1 MEVRDQRIYLKV
13 KIVSLGDEARTIH
26 RMENQGRPRKATEAD
41 VRPELT
47 VRDGKPYGTPKR
59 PKVDYRYKDWRKGL
73 AAHRRFD
80 VRPECRAANLAYAFL
95 RGIEY
100 SRVEPKTDPSTPIR
114 WDRVR
119 KLVER
124 YGIQARDQDFKELMT
139 WQEFKEAKA
148 GEAARLEG
156 WIKSASR

>member
-1 MEVRDQRIYLKV
+1 MEIRDQRVYLKV
-13 KIVSLGDEARTIH
+13 KIISLGDEARAIR
-26 RMENQGRPRKATEAD
+26 RMENQGRPRRATEAD
-41 VRPELT
+41 VRPEPT
-47 VRDGKPYGTPKR
+47 IRDGKPYGTPKR
-59 PKVDYRYKDWRKGL
+59 RQKDYRYKDWRKGL

-95 RGIEY
+95 RGTAY
-100 SRVEPKTDPSTPIR
+100 SRVEPKTDPSTPVR

-124 YGIQARDQDFKELMT
+124 YGIQPRDQDFRPLMT
-139 WQEFKEAKA
+139 GPEFQEAKA
-148 GEAARLEG
+148 AEAARLDG